1 MVDLH
6 CHILPGVDDG
16 AQSLADSLAMAK
28 AAEQEGIRT
37 IYATPHHQTSRY
49 MNEKAAVVQKVQQL
63 NEYLQ
68 SQSVNVT
75 IMPGQE
81 VRIYGDIV
89 SDYEAGE
96 IITLGEKYVLIE
108 FPSNHVPK
116 YATQILF
123 DLQLKGITPIIVHP
137 ERNSQIIENPEI
149 LYHLVNEGAAT
160 QVTAGSVSGQFG
172 KKIQKFSLDLIEA
185 NLTHFIASDAHNV
198 STRSFKMVDAFE
210 QIDKKFGGDFI
221 HLFKQNAQFV
231 LEGNDIDR
239 DIPQLVKKKKFLG
252 IF

>member
-1 MVDLH
+1 
-6 CHILPGVDDG
+6 
-16 AQSLADSLAMAK
+16 
-28 AAEQEGIRT
+28 
-37 IYATPHHQTSRY
+37 
-49 MNEKAAVVQKVQQL
+49 
-63 NEYLQ
+63 
-68 SQSVNVT
+68 
-75 IMPGQE
+75 MPGQE

-198 STRSFKMVDAFE
+198 STRSFKMNDAFE
-210 QIDKKFGGDFI
+210 QIDKKFGGDLI
-221 HLFKQNAQFV
+221 DLFEQNAQFV
-231 LEGNDIDR
+231 LESNDIER
-239 DIPQLVKKKKFLG
+239 EIPQLVKKKKFLG